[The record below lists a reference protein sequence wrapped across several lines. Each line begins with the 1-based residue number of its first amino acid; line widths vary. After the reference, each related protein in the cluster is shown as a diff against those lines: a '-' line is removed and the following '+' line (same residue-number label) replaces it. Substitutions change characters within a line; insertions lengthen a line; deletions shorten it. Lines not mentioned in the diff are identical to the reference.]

1 MIGVGGSGKQ
11 SLSRLAAFILGY
23 DVYRILVSTNYTI
36 NDLKEDIR
44 TMYTKAG
51 VTGIQLLFVLTD
63 SQIINEKFLVF
74 INDMLSSGW
83 VPDLFPKEEFDGLL
97 GKIRTEAKS
106 ANYGDSPD
114 QLFEFFVDKCK
125 KNLHLG
131 LCFSPVGDMFRVRA
145 RRFPGIIN
153 CTQIDWFHEWP
164 KDALIGVAGRFLGE
178 VELPTDEI
186 RDAIALNMAEC
197 HLSIATANKDFLAR
211 ERRYNYTTPTSFL
224 ELIKFYK
231 ALFKKKVDKIV
242 DKIVRLETGLSTM
255 KSTTEQV
262 EGLKQQLEIKMVD
275 VKKQE
280 EETNV
285 LIEIVGKESLIAE
298 EEQRLANIEQE
309 KTTALANEAKKIKDE
324 AELKLQEAIPAMEAA
339 KAAVNCLTK
348 TTIQELK
355 SLPKPPKE

>member
-1 MIGVGGSGKQ
+1 MVGVGGSGKQ

-23 DVYRILVSTNYTI
+23 DVFRISVNRSA

-63 SQIINEKFLVF
+63 SQITDEKFLVF

-114 QLFEFFVDKCK
+114 QLFDFFVDKCK

-131 LCFSPVGDMFRVRA
+131 LCFSPVGDAFRVRA

-164 KDALIGVAGRFLGE
+164 KDALIGVAGRFLKE
-178 VELPTDEI
+178 VELPSDEI
-186 RDAIALNMAEC
+186 KDAIALNMAEC
-197 HLSIATANKDFLAR
+197 HLSIAAANKDFLAR

-231 ALFKKKVDKIV
+231 SLFKKKVDKIV

-298 EEQRLANIEQE
+298 EEQRLANIEQD
-309 KTTALANEAKKIKDE
+309 KTTALANEANKIKDE
-324 AELKLQEAIPAMEAA
+324 ADVKLQEAIPAMEAA
-339 KAAVNCLTK
+339 KQAVDCLNK
-348 TTIQELK
+348 TTVQELK